1 MYFLT
6 TILKKFW
13 RRLEFFLGVIVPS
26 LSFMIMFISFCI
38 QIFSRYILHKQF
50 EWTYEFTVLGF
61 MWTVVFGALYACKHK
76 EHVSFSLIY
85 DRLGPITRALF
96 DIIGSIVILIS
107 FVLMYVPTIKYVG
120 FIAIK
125 ETPVLKISFKI
136 IYAPFI
142 MFITFAAGYLI
153 RDIIKAIKVVLT
165 PKEVLKEMETIR
177 KEVIFLSNE
186 EKVKILRDKES
197 ELLSS
202 YLQKRE
208 V

>member
-1 MYFLT
+1 MY
-6 TILKKFW
+6 K
-13 RRLEFFLGVIVPS
+13 R
-26 LSFMIMFISFCI
+26 
-38 QIFSRYILHKQF
+38 Q
-50 EWTYEFTVLGF
+50 
-61 MWTVVFGALYACKHK
+61 
-76 EHVSFSLIY
+76 
-85 DRLGPITRALF
+85 
-96 DIIGSIVILIS
+96 
-107 FVLMYVPTIKYVG
+107 
-120 FIAIK
+120 
-125 ETPVLKISFKI
+125 
-136 IYAPFI
+136 
-142 MFITFAAGYLI
+142 AGYLI